1 MALSDMKVFNEYLK
15 NATIETLAQDVE
27 KFNAASA
34 GAIRLTTQGIDGD
47 FLQESFWAGL
57 HGAQRRV
64 DRYAANGAQS
74 ATPLSQKQYDAVKV
88 AGGFG
93 PILWEPSQLS
103 WIQNSPEEALEV
115 ISRNLSEAIVADQLN
130 TVIAALVAAI
140 SNQAA
145 ATNDVSATAGVT
157 YAAINAAHA
166 KFGDASGRLVAQVM
180 NGVTFHDL
188 IGKNLTNAQQLF
200 RAGDVTIVDILGK
213 AVIVTDS
220 PALYSA
226 AVADPAA
233 PAKQRVLSLADGAG
247 MVMDGSDL
255 ITNIET
261 SNGKGRIETTFQA
274 DYSFGLALRGYTWD
288 TANGGKS
295 PTDAKLA
302 TGSNWDLVASSI
314 KASAGVITIGDASK

>member
-1 MALSDMKVFNEYLK
+1 MALSNMKVFNEYLK
-15 NATIETLAQDVE
+15 STTIETLAQDVE
-27 KFNAASA
+27 KFNGASA

-57 HGAQRRV
+57 HSAQRRV
-64 DRYAANGAQS
+64 DRYDTNDAQAATAL
-74 ATPLSQKQYDAVKV
+74 AQKQYDAVKV

-93 PILWEPSQLS
+93 PILWEPSQLA
-103 WIQNSPEEALEV
+103 WIQKSPEEALEV

-157 YAAINAAHA
+157 YSAINAAHA

-180 NGVTFHDL
+180 NGATFHAL
-188 IGKNLTNAQQLF
+188 IGQNLTNTQQLF

-226 AVADPAA
+226 EVVDPAA

-247 MVMDGSDL
+247 MVMDGSEL

-261 SNGKGRIETTFQA
+261 ANGKERIETTFQA
-274 DYSFGLALRGYTWD
+274 DYAFGLALKGYTWD
-288 TANGGKS
+288 VTNGGKS
-295 PTDAKLA
+295 PTDAELA
-302 TGSNWDLVASSI
+302 TGTNWDLVANSI
-314 KASAGVITIGDASK
+314 KASAGVITIGDADA

>member
-15 NATIETLAQDVE
+15 QTTIETLAQDVE
-27 KFNAASA
+27 KFNTASA

-74 ATPLSQKQYDAVKV
+74 ATALSQKQYDAVKV

-103 WIQNSPEEALEV
+103 WIQKSPEEALEV

-226 AVADPAA
+226 AVATPAA

-295 PTDAKLA
+295 PTDAELA
-302 TGSNWDLVASSI
+302 TGSNWELVANSV
-314 KASAGVITIGDASK
+314 KASAGVITIGDAAK

>member
-15 NATIETLAQDVE
+15 STTVETLAQDVE

-34 GAIRLTTQGIDGD
+34 GAIQLTTQGIDGD

-64 DRYAANGAQS
+64 DRYASNGNQS
-74 ATPLSQKQYDAVKV
+74 ATALAQKQYDAVKV

-103 WIQNSPEEALEV
+103 WIQKSPEEALEV
-115 ISRNLSEAIVADQLN
+115 ISRNLSEAIIADQLN
-130 TVIAALVAAI
+130 SVIAALVAAI

-145 ATNDVSATAGVT
+145 ATNDVSASAGIT
-157 YAAINAAHA
+157 YSAINAAHA
-166 KFGDASGRLVAQVM
+166 KFGDASARLVAQVM
-180 NGVTFHDL
+180 NGTTFHDL
-188 IGKNLTNAQQLF
+188 IGQNLTNDQQLF

-226 AVADPAA
+226 AVVSPEA
-233 PAKQRVLSLADGAG
+233 PAKQRVLSLANGAG

-255 ITNIET
+255 VTNIET
-261 SNGKGRIETTFQA
+261 ANGKERIETTFQA
-274 DYSFGLALRGYTWD
+274 DYTFGLAMKGYTWD
-288 TANGGKS
+288 VTNGGKS
-295 PTDAKLA
+295 PTDAELA
-302 TGSNWDLVASSI
+302 TGSNWDLVANSI
-314 KASAGVITIGDASK
+314 KASAGVITIGDADA

>member
-1 MALSDMKVFNEYLK
+1 
-15 NATIETLAQDVE
+15 
-27 KFNAASA
+27 
-34 GAIRLTTQGIDGD
+34 
-47 FLQESFWAGL
+47 
-57 HGAQRRV
+57 V

-74 ATPLSQKQYDAVKV
+74 ATALSQKQYDAVKV

-103 WIQNSPEEALEV
+103 WIQKSPEEALEV

-200 RAGDVTIVDILGK
+200 RAGDVTIVDILG
-213 AVIVTDS
+213 
-220 PALYSA
+220 
-226 AVADPAA
+226 
-233 PAKQRVLSLADGAG
+233 
-247 MVMDGSDL
+247 
-255 ITNIET
+255 
-261 SNGKGRIETTFQA
+261 
-274 DYSFGLALRGYTWD
+274 
-288 TANGGKS
+288 
-295 PTDAKLA
+295 
-302 TGSNWDLVASSI
+302 
-314 KASAGVITIGDASK
+314 